1 MRIIT
6 KNKYANL
13 NYDIVDKF
21 DAGIVLAW
29 HEVKS
34 AKTWNV
40 NIKDAIVKIID
51 NEIFITNMDIPLYS
65 KTNINLVP
73 GYQPKWMRKLLLK
86 RKEIIKL
93 GERTTKTGLTII
105 PLKFYEDIK
114 KRLKMEIWL
123 GKLRKKVEKKQ
134 IIKERDIQRESQKEI
149 KNLKIWY

>member
-21 DAGIVLAW
+21 DAWIVLAW

-51 NEIFITNMDIPLYS
+51 NEVFITNMDIPLYS
-65 KTNINLVP
+65 KTNINIVP
-73 GYQPKWMRKLLLK
+73 WYQSKSMRKLLLK

-93 GERTTKTGLTII
+93 AERTTKTWLTIV
-105 PLKFYEDIK
+105 PLKLYEDIK
-114 KRLKMEIWL
+114 KKLKVEIWL
-123 GKLRKKVEKKQ
+123 WKLRKKIEKKQ

-149 KNLKIWY
+149 KNLKINY